1 MKFISKLLLAAGAIL
16 LFLMFFYTGVSLTQT
31 TPKLAKFVTG
41 ISNWEY
47 EVQGQTAVFY
57 HDGKKMGNLGYQREY
72 SEEFPKFMKDAVVAV
87 EDKRFYEHSG
97 FDSRSI
103 GRAIYVNIRS
113 GNKAEGGSTITQQ
126 LARTLFLSQEKTY
139 WRKIKEVFIA
149 SAIEDKYTKDAILNM
164 YLNEIYMG
172 RGCTGMGIAARA
184 YFGKDVFDLSK
195 AEITALVG
203 IIQSP
208 EYYSPGKNLE
218 GLKKRQQTV
227 VNLLEEQGL
236 LTAQEGQ
243 AIFQEELAFEP
254 FRQSLSAHPYYMT
267 YLARQLEK
275 ELGAQKLYQGGLK
288 IYTTIDNR
296 MQKAAEYAVVKQ
308 AATFAARGITAQ
320 DVALV
325 AIEPQTGAVRAMV
338 GGVEWDKNQINM
350 AVEPRQ
356 PGSAIKPLYYAA
368 AINEGVIQADTKLN
382 NKPRS
387 FNGYTPNNYA
397 VSPEETTVRL
407 AIVNSYNVASVEV
420 LDMLGVNKAI
430 KYLEKYGITSITK
443 EDHNLALGL
452 GGMSNGISPMEMAS
466 AYTMFA
472 NGGTISPCYSIER
485 LVGNNGETLYAGRG
499 SAKKVVDSSTA
510 ATMDSILKSVVAYGT
525 GTPAQIS
532 IRSGGKTGTTTQ
544 SRDLWFMGY
553 TSQLSTAV
561 WVGNSNNQPVG
572 GSRVSGGGTSALVW
586 RDFMN
591 RLISQGVL
599 SVPSNQEPLEQA
611 PVQEETP
618 TEEEPL
624 EELPPDAENL
634 QPESPQPE
642 SPGDATNPD
651 RPDSNDNEQPEDLP
665 LPDVGNQTD
674 NGANDAIEMLEIQ

>member
-1 MKFISKLLLAAGAIL
+1 MKFISKLALGAGAIV
-16 LFLMFFYTGVSLTQT
+16 LFLLFFYTGVSLTQT
-31 TPKLAKFVTG
+31 TPKLAKFMTG

-47 EVQGQTAVFY
+47 EVQGQTAVY
-57 HDGKKMGNLGYQREY
+57 YQDGKKMGNLGYQREY
-72 SEEFPKFMKDAVVAV
+72 SEDYPKFMKDAVVAV
-87 EDKRFYEHSG
+87 EDKRFYDHSG

-103 GRAIYVNIRS
+103 GRAIYVNIKA

-139 WRKIKEVFIA
+139 WRKVKEVFIA

-184 YFGKDVFDLSK
+184 YFDKDVYDLSK

-208 EYYSPGKNLE
+208 EYYSPANNLE

-227 VNLLEEQGL
+227 INLLQEQGL
-236 LTAQEGQ
+236 LTEQEGQ
-243 AIFQEELAFEP
+243 AIFKEELAFEP
-254 FRQSLSAHPYYMT
+254 FHQNLSAHPYFMT
-267 YLARQLEK
+267 YLAKQLEK
-275 ELGAQKLYQGGLK
+275 EVGAQKLYQGGLK
-288 IYTTIDNR
+288 IYTTIDSR
-296 MQKAAEYAVVKQ
+296 IQKAAEYAVVKQ
-308 AATFAARGITAQ
+308 AASFAARGVTAK

-325 AIEPQTGAVRAMV
+325 AIEPKTGAVRAMV

-350 AVEPRQ
+350 AVAPRQ

-368 AINEGVIQADTKLN
+368 AINEGVVEADTKLN

-387 FNGYTPNNYA
+387 FNGYAPNNYA
-397 VSPEETTVRL
+397 ASPEETTVRL

-420 LDMLGVNKAI
+420 LDMLGVNKAV
-430 KYLEKYGITSITK
+430 KYLEKYGITSIAK

-452 GGMSNGISPMEMAS
+452 GGMSQGISPLEMAS
-466 AYTMFA
+466 AYTMFS
-472 NGGTISPCYSIER
+472 NEGKICPYYSIER
-485 LVGNNGETLYAGRG
+485 IVGTNEDALYAGRG
-499 SAKKVVDSSTA
+499 SAKKVLDSSAA

-561 WVGNSNNQPVG
+561 WVGNSDNKPVG
-572 GSRVSGGGTSALVW
+572 GNRVSGGGTSAQVW

-599 SVPSNQEPLEQA
+599 GVPANQEPLEQA
-611 PVQEETP
+611 PAQEETP
-618 TEEEPL
+618 IEEEPV
-624 EELPPDAENL
+624 EELPTDGEN
-634 QPESPQPE
+634 PATESP
-642 SPGDATNPD
+642 DDDIRNPD
-651 RPDSNDNEQPEDLP
+651 EPDKNTGQPTEQLPPSDAGKPTNNGENDN
-665 LPDVGNQTD
+665 
-674 NGANDAIEMLEIQ
+674 IEILEIQ

>member
-1 MKFISKLLLAAGAIL
+1 MKFITKLALAAGAII
-16 LFLMFFYTGVSLTQT
+16 LFLLFFYTGASLTQT

-41 ISNWEY
+41 INNWEY

-57 HDGKKMGNLGYQREY
+57 QDGKKMGNLGYQREY
-72 SEEFPKFMKDAVVAV
+72 SEDFPKFMKDAVVAV

-103 GRAIYVNIRS
+103 GRAIYVNIRA
-113 GNKAEGGSTITQQ
+113 GGKAEGGSTITQQ

-184 YFGKDVFDLSK
+184 YFDKDVFDLSK

-203 IIQSP
+203 IIQAP
-208 EYYSPGKNLE
+208 EYYSPNNNLE
-218 GLKKRQQTV
+218 ALKKRQQTV
-227 VNLLEEQGL
+227 VNLLVEQGI
-236 LTAQEGQ
+236 LTSQEGQ
-243 AIFQEELAFEP
+243 TIVQEELKFEP
-254 FRQSLSAHPYYMT
+254 FHQNLSAHPYYMT
-267 YLARQLEK
+267 YLAKQLEK
-275 ELGAQKLYQGGLK
+275 QVGAQKLYQGGLK
-288 IYTTIDNR
+288 IYTSIDSR
-296 MQKAAEYAVVKQ
+296 IQKAAEYAVVKQ
-308 AATFAARGITAQ
+308 ATTFSSRGITAK

-325 AIEPQTGAVRAMV
+325 AIEPKTGAVRAMV

-350 AVEPRQ
+350 AVQPRQ

-368 AINEGVIQADTKLN
+368 AINEGVIDADTKLN

-387 FNGYTPNNYA
+387 FNGYAPNNYA

-420 LDMLGVNKAI
+420 LDKLGVNKAI
-430 KYLEKYGITSITK
+430 KYLEKYGVSSITK

-452 GGMSNGISPMEMAS
+452 GGMSKGISPLEMAG
-466 AYTMFA
+466 AYTMFS
-472 NGGTISPCYSIER
+472 NGGKICPSYSIER
-485 LVGNNGETLYAGRG
+485 IVDNNGEVIFEGRG
-499 SAKKVVDSSTA
+499 SAKKVIDSSTA

-525 GTPAQIS
+525 GTPAQIA

-561 WVGNSNNQPVG
+561 WVGNSDNKPVG

-599 SVPSNQEPLEQA
+599 GVPANQEPLEQA
-611 PVQEETP
+611 PAQEETP
-618 TEEEPL
+618 AEEEQL
-624 EELPPDAENL
+624 EELPPDPKN
-634 QPESPQPE
+634 PEKE
-642 SPGDATNPD
+642 SPGSIPNPD
-651 RPDSNDNEQPEDLP
+651 EPDSNANDEPDVLP
-665 LPDVGNQTD
+665 LPNSGSTPDSGE
-674 NGANDAIEMLEIQ
+674 NDGIEVLKIQ

>member
-1 MKFISKLLLAAGAIL
+1 MKFISKLGLALGAII
-16 LFLMFFYTGVSLTQT
+16 LFLLFFYTGVSLTQT
-31 TPKLAKFVTG
+31 TPKAAKFITG
-41 ISNWEY
+41 INNWEY
-47 EVQGQTAVFY
+47 EVQGQTAVY
-57 HDGKKMGNLGYQREY
+57 YNDGKKMGNLGYQREY
-72 SEEFPKFMKDAVVAV
+72 SEDFPKFMKDAVVAV

-103 GRAIYVNIRS
+103 GRAIYVNIKAGS
-113 GNKAEGGSTITQQ
+113 KAEGGSTITQQ
-126 LARTLFLSQEKTY
+126 LARTLFLGQEKTY
-139 WRKIKEVFIA
+139 LRKIKEVFIA

-208 EYYSPGKNLE
+208 EYYSPSNNLE
-218 GLKKRQQTV
+218 ALKKRQQTV
-227 VNLLEEQGL
+227 VNVLLQQGL
-236 LTAQEGQ
+236 LSAQEGQ
-243 AIFQEELAFEP
+243 TIVKEELKFEP
-254 FRQSLSAHPYYMT
+254 FHQNLSAHPYYMA

-275 ELGAQKLYQGGLK
+275 QVGAQRLYQGGLK
-288 IYTTIDNR
+288 IYTTLDSR

-308 AATFAARGITAQ
+308 AATFASRGITAK

-325 AIEPQTGAVRAMV
+325 SIEPQTGAIKAMV

-350 AVEPRQ
+350 AVAPRQ

-368 AINEGVIQADTKLN
+368 AINEGVINADTELN

-397 VSPEETTVRL
+397 VSPEETTVRQ
-407 AIVNSYNVASVEV
+407 AIVSSYNVASVEV
-420 LDMLGVNKAI
+420 LDQMGVNTAI
-430 KYLEKYGITSITK
+430 KYLEKFGISTITK

-452 GGMSNGISPMEMAS
+452 GGMTQGISPLQMAS
-466 AYTMFA
+466 AYTIFPA
-472 NGGTISPCYSIER
+472 GGKYSSYYSIER
-485 LVGNNGETLYAGRG
+485 IVDNNNKVIFEGRG
-499 SAKKVVDSSTA
+499 STKKVIDSSTA

-525 GTPAQIS
+525 GTNAQIA

-561 WVGNSNNQPVG
+561 WVGNSDNKPVG

-586 RDFMN
+586 RDYMN
-591 RLISQGVL
+591 RLIAQGVL
-599 SVPSNQEPLEQA
+599 AVPGSQEPLEQA
-611 PVQEETP
+611 PAEETP
-618 TEEEPL
+618 D
-624 EELPPDAENL
+624 EELPAEETAPGEEITEPTIPGGESQKPNPQNPEVINEPDQL
-634 QPESPQPE
+634 QL
-642 SPGDATNPD
+642 PG
-651 RPDSNDNEQPEDLP
+651 
-665 LPDVGNQTD
+665 TD
-674 NGANDAIEMLEIQ
+674 TAPHTRDDIEVLEIP

>member
-1 MKFISKLLLAAGAIL
+1 MKFISKLGLALGAII
-16 LFLMFFYTGVSLTQT
+16 LFLLFFYTGVSLTQT
-31 TPKLAKFVTG
+31 TPKAAKFITG
-41 ISNWEY
+41 INNWEY
-47 EVQGQTAVFY
+47 EVQGQTAVY
-57 HDGKKMGNLGYQREY
+57 YNDGKKMGNLGYQREY
-72 SEEFPKFMKDAVVAV
+72 SEDFPKFMKDAVVAV

-103 GRAIYVNIRS
+103 GRAIYVNIKAGS
-113 GNKAEGGSTITQQ
+113 KAEGGSTITQQ
-126 LARTLFLSQEKTY
+126 LARTLFLGQEKTY
-139 WRKIKEVFIA
+139 LRKIKEVFIA

-208 EYYSPGKNLE
+208 EYYSPSNNLE
-218 GLKKRQQTV
+218 ALKKRQQTV
-227 VNLLEEQGL
+227 VNVLLQQGL
-236 LTAQEGQ
+236 LSAQEGQ
-243 AIFQEELAFEP
+243 TIVKEELKFEP
-254 FRQSLSAHPYYMT
+254 FHQNLSAHPYYMA

-275 ELGAQKLYQGGLK
+275 QVGAQRLYQGGLK
-288 IYTTIDNR
+288 IYTTLDSR

-308 AATFAARGITAQ
+308 AATFASRGITAK

-325 AIEPQTGAVRAMV
+325 SIEPQTGAIKAMV

-350 AVEPRQ
+350 AVAPRQ

-368 AINEGVIQADTKLN
+368 AINEGVINADTELN

-397 VSPEETTVRL
+397 VSPEETTVRQ
-407 AIVNSYNVASVEV
+407 AIVSSYNVASVEV
-420 LDMLGVNKAI
+420 LDQMGVNTAI
-430 KYLEKYGITSITK
+430 KYLEKFGISTITK

-452 GGMSNGISPMEMAS
+452 GGMTQGISPLQMAS
-466 AYTMFA
+466 AYTIFPA
-472 NGGTISPCYSIER
+472 GGKYSSYYSIER
-485 LVGNNGETLYAGRG
+485 IVDNNNKVIFEGRG
-499 SAKKVVDSSTA
+499 STKKVIDSSTA

-525 GTPAQIS
+525 GTNAQIA

-561 WVGNSNNQPVG
+561 WVGNSDNKPVG

-586 RDFMN
+586 RDYMN
-591 RLISQGVL
+591 RLIAQGVL
-599 SVPSNQEPLEQA
+599 AVPGSQEPLEQA
-611 PVQEETP
+611 PAEETP
-618 TEEEPL
+618 D
-624 EELPPDAENL
+624 EELPAEETAPGEEITEPTIPGGETQKPAPQNPEVINEPDQL
-634 QPESPQPE
+634 QL
-642 SPGDATNPD
+642 PG
-651 RPDSNDNEQPEDLP
+651 
-665 LPDVGNQTD
+665 TD
-674 NGANDAIEMLEIQ
+674 TAPHTRDDIEVLEIP

>member
-1 MKFISKLLLAAGAIL
+1 MKFISKLGLALGAII
-16 LFLMFFYTGVSLTQT
+16 LFLLFFYTGVSLTQT
-31 TPKLAKFVTG
+31 TPKVAKFITG
-41 ISNWEY
+41 INNWEY
-47 EVQGQTAVFY
+47 EVQGQTAVY
-57 HDGKKMGNLGYQREY
+57 YNDGKKMGNLGYQREY
-72 SEEFPKFMKDAVVAV
+72 SEDFPKFMKDAVVAV

-103 GRAIYVNIRS
+103 GRAIYVNIKAGS
-113 GNKAEGGSTITQQ
+113 KAEGGSTITQQ
-126 LARTLFLSQEKTY
+126 LARTLFLGQEKTY
-139 WRKIKEVFIA
+139 LRKIKEVFIA

-208 EYYSPGKNLE
+208 EYYSPSNNLE
-218 GLKKRQQTV
+218 ALKKRQQTV
-227 VNLLEEQGL
+227 VNVLLQQGL
-236 LTAQEGQ
+236 LSAQEGQ
-243 AIFQEELAFEP
+243 TIVKEELKFEP
-254 FRQSLSAHPYYMT
+254 FHQNLSAHPYYMA

-275 ELGAQKLYQGGLK
+275 QVGAQRLYQGGLK
-288 IYTTIDNR
+288 IYTTLDSR

-308 AATFAARGITAQ
+308 AATFASRGITAK

-325 AIEPQTGAVRAMV
+325 SIEPQTGAIKAMV

-350 AVEPRQ
+350 AVAPRQ

-368 AINEGVIQADTKLN
+368 AINEGVINADTELN

-397 VSPEETTVRL
+397 VSPEETTVRQ
-407 AIVNSYNVASVEV
+407 AIVSSYNVASVEV
-420 LDMLGVNKAI
+420 LDQMGVNTAI
-430 KYLEKYGITSITK
+430 KYLEKFGISTITK

-452 GGMSNGISPMEMAS
+452 GGMTQGISPLQMAS
-466 AYTMFA
+466 AYTIFPA
-472 NGGTISPCYSIER
+472 GGKYSSYYSIER
-485 LVGNNGETLYAGRG
+485 IVDNNNKVIFEGRG
-499 SAKKVVDSSTA
+499 STKKVIDSSTA

-525 GTPAQIS
+525 GTNAQIA

-561 WVGNSNNQPVG
+561 WVGNSDNKPVG

-586 RDFMN
+586 RDYMN
-591 RLISQGVL
+591 RLIAQGVL
-599 SVPSNQEPLEQA
+599 AVPGSQEPLEQA
-611 PVQEETP
+611 PAEETP
-618 TEEEPL
+618 D
-624 EELPPDAENL
+624 EELPAEETAPGEEITEPTIPGGESQKPNPQNPEVINEPDQL
-634 QPESPQPE
+634 QL
-642 SPGDATNPD
+642 PG
-651 RPDSNDNEQPEDLP
+651 
-665 LPDVGNQTD
+665 TD
-674 NGANDAIEMLEIQ
+674 TAPHTRDDIEVLEIP

>member
-1 MKFISKLLLAAGAIL
+1 MKFISKLGLALGAII
-16 LFLMFFYTGVSLTQT
+16 LFLLFFYTGVSLTQT
-31 TPKLAKFVTG
+31 TPKVAKFITG
-41 ISNWEY
+41 INNWEY
-47 EVQGQTAVFY
+47 EVQGQTAVY
-57 HDGKKMGNLGYQREY
+57 YNDGKKMGNLGYQREY
-72 SEEFPKFMKDAVVAV
+72 SEDFPKFMKDAVVAV

-103 GRAIYVNIRS
+103 GRAIYVNIKAGS
-113 GNKAEGGSTITQQ
+113 KAEGGSTITQQ
-126 LARTLFLSQEKTY
+126 LARTLFLGQEKTY
-139 WRKIKEVFIA
+139 LRKIKEVFIA

-208 EYYSPGKNLE
+208 EYYSPSNNLE
-218 GLKKRQQTV
+218 ALKKRQQTV
-227 VNLLEEQGL
+227 VNVLLQQGL
-236 LTAQEGQ
+236 LSAQEGQ
-243 AIFQEELAFEP
+243 TIVKEELKFEP
-254 FRQSLSAHPYYMT
+254 FHQNLSAHPYYMA

-275 ELGAQKLYQGGLK
+275 QVGAQRLYQGGLK
-288 IYTTIDNR
+288 IYTTLDSR

-308 AATFAARGITAQ
+308 AATFASRGITAK

-325 AIEPQTGAVRAMV
+325 SIEPQTGAIKAMV

-350 AVEPRQ
+350 AVAPRQ

-368 AINEGVIQADTKLN
+368 AINEGVINADTELN

-397 VSPEETTVRL
+397 VSPEETTVRQ
-407 AIVNSYNVASVEV
+407 AIVSSYNVASVEV
-420 LDMLGVNKAI
+420 LDQMGVNTAI
-430 KYLEKYGITSITK
+430 KYLEKFGISTITK

-452 GGMSNGISPMEMAS
+452 GGMTQGISPLQMAS
-466 AYTMFA
+466 AYTIFPA
-472 NGGTISPCYSIER
+472 GGKYSSYYSIER
-485 LVGNNGETLYAGRG
+485 IVDNNNKVIFEGRG
-499 SAKKVVDSSTA
+499 STKKVIDSSTA

-525 GTPAQIS
+525 GTNAQIA

-561 WVGNSNNQPVG
+561 WVGNSDNKPVG

-586 RDFMN
+586 RDYMN
-591 RLISQGVL
+591 RLIAQGVL
-599 SVPSNQEPLEQA
+599 AVPGSQEPLEQA
-611 PVQEETP
+611 PAEETP
-618 TEEEPL
+618 D
-624 EELPPDAENL
+624 EELPAEETAPGEEITEPTIPGGETQKPAPQNPEVINEPDQL
-634 QPESPQPE
+634 QL
-642 SPGDATNPD
+642 PG
-651 RPDSNDNEQPEDLP
+651 
-665 LPDVGNQTD
+665 TD
-674 NGANDAIEMLEIQ
+674 TAPHARDDIEVLEIP

>member
-1 MKFISKLLLAAGAIL
+1 MKFISKLGLALGAII
-16 LFLMFFYTGVSLTQT
+16 LFLLFFYTGVSLTQT
-31 TPKLAKFVTG
+31 TPKVAKFITG
-41 ISNWEY
+41 INNWEY
-47 EVQGQTAVFY
+47 EVQGQTAVY
-57 HDGKKMGNLGYQREY
+57 YNDGKKMGNLGYQREY
-72 SEEFPKFMKDAVVAV
+72 SEDFPKFMKDAVVAV

-103 GRAIYVNIRS
+103 GRAIYVNIKAGS
-113 GNKAEGGSTITQQ
+113 KAEGGSTITQQ
-126 LARTLFLSQEKTY
+126 LARTLFLGQEKTY
-139 WRKIKEVFIA
+139 LRKIKEVFIA

-208 EYYSPGKNLE
+208 EYYSPSNNLE
-218 GLKKRQQTV
+218 ALKKRQQTV
-227 VNLLEEQGL
+227 VNVLLQQGL
-236 LTAQEGQ
+236 LSAQEGQ
-243 AIFQEELAFEP
+243 TIVKEELKFEP
-254 FRQSLSAHPYYMT
+254 FHQNLSAHPYYMA

-275 ELGAQKLYQGGLK
+275 QVGAQRLYQGGLK
-288 IYTTIDNR
+288 IYTTLDSR

-308 AATFAARGITAQ
+308 AATFASRGITAK

-325 AIEPQTGAVRAMV
+325 SIEPQTGAIKAMV

-350 AVEPRQ
+350 AVAPRQ

-368 AINEGVIQADTKLN
+368 AINEGVINADTELN

-397 VSPEETTVRL
+397 VSPEETTVRQ
-407 AIVNSYNVASVEV
+407 AIVSSYNVASVEV
-420 LDMLGVNKAI
+420 LDQMGVNTAI
-430 KYLEKYGITSITK
+430 KYLEKFGISTITK

-452 GGMSNGISPMEMAS
+452 GGMTQGISPLQMAS
-466 AYTMFA
+466 AYTIFPA
-472 NGGTISPCYSIER
+472 GGKYSSYYSIER
-485 LVGNNGETLYAGRG
+485 IVDNNNKVIFEGRG
-499 SAKKVVDSSTA
+499 STKKVIDSSTA

-525 GTPAQIS
+525 GTNAQIA

-561 WVGNSNNQPVG
+561 WVGNSDNKPVG

-586 RDFMN
+586 RDYMN
-591 RLISQGVL
+591 RLIAQGVL
-599 SVPSNQEPLEQA
+599 AVPGSQEPLEQA
-611 PVQEETP
+611 PAEETP
-618 TEEEPL
+618 D
-624 EELPPDAENL
+624 EELPAEETAPGEEITEPTIPGGESQKPNPQNPEVINEPDQL
-634 QPESPQPE
+634 QL
-642 SPGDATNPD
+642 PG
-651 RPDSNDNEQPEDLP
+651 
-665 LPDVGNQTD
+665 TD
-674 NGANDAIEMLEIQ
+674 TAPHARDDIEVLEIP